1 MYEHMTFQS
10 IIKAMLDMIP
20 NDLDKREG
28 SVLYNALAP
37 VAIELQNAYIE
48 MDTILNLVFVD
59 TTEGIYLTKK
69 CHERGIE
76 RQQAS
81 KAILKGEFNIDVPI
95 GSRYYLEGLHYIVTE
110 QIKQNTFKLQCET
123 AGEQGNH
130 YLGKMIPVEYIPDLT
145 TANLIEVL
153 IPGENVESDQSLR
166 QRYYDSLFGLAFG
179 GNIADYKQKVLKMQG
194 VGAVKVYP
202 VWQGGGTVKLVL
214 LDSECHAPSQELVDM
229 VQTAIDP
236 TQNQGQGLGLA
247 PIGHVV
253 TVVGAGETVV
263 NVSAHITYQNGYYFD
278 RIQSALEKTIEEYF
292 QELNETWGNEIN
304 LVVRI
309 SRIESRILDLEGVLD
324 VSDTTLN
331 GTQSNI
337 EIGADNIVKKGEV
350 HEDNDQRP

>member
-1 MYEHMTFQS
+1 MTFQS
-10 IIKAMLDMIP
+10 IIKTMLDNIP

-48 MDTILNLVFVD
+48 IDNILNLVFID
-59 TTEGIYLTKK
+59 TTEGIFLTKK

-110 QIKQNTFKLQCET
+110 RIKQNTFRLQCET

-130 YLGKMIPVEYIPDLT
+130 YLGKLIPVEYIPNLT

-153 IPGENVESDQSLR
+153 IPGEEVESDQSLR
-166 QRYYDSLFGLAFG
+166 QRYYDSIFGLAFG

-202 VWQGGGTVKLVL
+202 TWKGGGTVKLVIL
-214 LDSECHAPSQELVDM
+214 NSEYNAPSTELVTM

-253 TVVGAGETVV
+253 TVVGAKETVV
-263 NVSAHITYQNGYYFD
+263 NVSANITYQNGYYFD
-278 RIQSALEKTIEEYF
+278 RIQSALEQTIDDYF
-292 QELNETWGNEIN
+292 KQLNESWGNEKN
-304 LVVRI
+304 LVVRL

-324 VSDTTLN
+324 VADTTLN
-331 GTQSNI
+331 GEQSNI
-337 EIGADNIVKKGEV
+337 EIDADNIVIRGEV
-350 HEDNDQRP
+350 HE

>member
-1 MYEHMTFQS
+1 MMFEYMTFDK
-10 IIKAMLDMIP
+10 IIHDMLENIP
-20 NDLDKREG
+20 NGLDKREG

-37 VAIELQNAYIE
+37 VALELQNAYIE
-48 MDTILNLVFVD
+48 MDTILNLTFVD

-76 RQQAS
+76 RLPAT
-81 KAILKGEFNIDVPI
+81 KAILKGEFNVAVPI
-95 GSRYYLEGLHYIVTE
+95 GSRFHLEGLNYVVTE
-110 QIKQNTFKLQCET
+110 KIEETTFRLQCET
-123 AGEQGNH
+123 AGEEGNH
-130 YLGKMIPVEYIPDLT
+130 YLGKMIPVEYIQGLT
-145 TANLIEVL
+145 SAVLVEVL
-153 IPGENVESDQSLR
+153 IPGEDVESDQSLR

-202 VWQGGGTVKLVL
+202 VWQGGGTVKLVI
-214 LDSECHAPSQELVDM
+214 LDSEYHAPSPELVEM

-253 TVVGAGETVV
+253 TVAGAGETVV
-263 NVSAHITYQNGYYFD
+263 TISAHITYQNGYYFD
-278 RIQSALEKTIEEYF
+278 RIQTALEKTIEEYF
-292 QELNETWGNEIN
+292 QELNETWGSEKN

-331 GTQSNI
+331 GEQHNI
-337 EIGADNIVKKGEV
+337 EIDANHIVVKGEV
-350 HEDNDQRP
+350 HEQRG